1 MKGGKTCDSPSV
13 AWKKTLQVRV
23 IGSGHIWG
31 ISLAPL
37 GGSDV
42 LAMRCEE
49 KRGKYDFKCYVLSS
63 RKHSITIN

>member
-1 MKGGKTCDSPSV
+1 MKGWKTCNSPSV

-31 ISLAPL
+31 ISSAPS
-37 GGSDV
+37 GGSDGLV
-42 LAMRCEE
+42 MRCEE

-63 RKHSITIN
+63 RKDSIIIN